1 MARRLGALV
10 LSASLACGCGLV
22 GFQTSAVVEDA
33 AADAPLDVPDAAPS
47 PLCASGECKAVFLSP
62 ALGVPAL
69 EGVAAADARCQ
80 AIASGAGLG
89 GTFRAWLSD
98 DVTSPS
104 ARFTHATVPYRLV
117 HGATVANSYT
127 DLTDG
132 SLAHAIDADVLGATI
147 TGVDEVWTGTSADG
161 TSEGSSCASWT
172 NATSSTPYAAVGV
185 TNATD
190 ASFTEIYY
198 QFCDRTGLRLYCFEQ

>member
-1 MARRLGALV
+1 VTCRIRAFAFL
-10 LSASLACGCGLV
+10 ASLTSGCGLV
-22 GFQTSAVVEDA
+22 GFQTAAVVEDA
-33 AADAPLDVPDAAPS
+33 ATDAPEDVPDGAPA
-47 PLCASGECKAVFLSP
+47 PLCGSGECRAVFLSP
-62 ALGVPAL
+62 PFGVAEL
-69 EGVAAADARCQ
+69 AGVAAADARCQ
-80 AIASGAGLG
+80 ALASAADLG

-98 DVTSPS
+98 DATSPS
-104 ARFTHATVPYRLV
+104 ARFTHAAVPYRLV
-117 HGATVANSYT
+117 NGTTIANGYT

-132 SLAHAIDADVLGATI
+132 SLAHAIDADVHGATI
-147 TGVDEVWTGTSADG
+147 AGVDEVWTGTSADG

-172 NATSSTPYAAVGV
+172 NATSSTPHAVVGV